1 MRNLS
6 MKKYFSIFLAVL
18 GMMAFTACS
27 TEEGTNPGSDSKPMV
42 TLYQY
47 APAAQYNSD
56 EDVLVRFAANSV
68 AKEFYYMVEKLSD
81 KEAFVASNGAEA
93 YTKKV
98 VDNGTKVTVGETDFE
113 TTLTGMAGQYAITAA
128 AVAADGSMTASE
140 IVFNGLA
147 WKDVVAGTYNFAVLG
162 GLGLPSVRTVL
173 QICDSDE
180 TLYRFKDVFGNG
192 KSLKFQTLPDY
203 TGKDAYGT
211 YTYFRVPDQKTGLTY
226 GSYGEIGVRDVGYW
240 QGDAAYVTDHGYE
253 SGIYT
258 AGDVNYCFVCVQY
271 YVSAGNLGYD
281 YDEFVPDTL

>member
-1 MRNLS
+1 

-27 TEEGTNPGSDSKPMV
+27 TEEGTNPGNDSKPMV

-98 VDNGTKVTVGETDFE
+98 VDNGIKVTVGETDFE

-140 IVFNGLA
+140 TVFNGLA
-147 WKDVVAGTYNFAVLG
+147 WKDVVAGTYYFSVLNTQ
-162 GLGLPSVRTVL
+162 LGLTSVRTVL
-173 QICDSDE
+173 QICESDD

-203 TGKDAYGT
+203 IGKDAYGT
-211 YTYFRVPDQKTGLTY
+211 YMYFRIPEQMTGL
-226 GSYGEIGVRDVGYW
+226 SVSPYGEVGVRDVGYW
-240 QGDAAYVTDHGYE
+240 QGDSAYVTDHGYE
-253 SGIYT
+253 SGIYIE
-258 AGDVNYCFVCVQY
+258 GDVNYCFVYASY
-271 YVSAGNLGYD
+271 YVSAGTLGYD
-281 YDEFVPDTL
+281 YDEFIPDTL

>member
-27 TEEGTNPGSDSKPMV
+27 TEEGTNPGNDSKPMV

-98 VDNGTKVTVGETDFE
+98 VDNGIKVTVGETDFE

-140 IVFNGLA
+140 TVFNGLA
-147 WKDVVAGTYNFAVLG
+147 WKDVVAGTYYFSVLNTQ
-162 GLGLPSVRTVL
+162 LGLTSVRTVL
-173 QICDSDE
+173 QICESDE
-180 TLYRFKDVFGNG
+180 TLYRFKDIYGAG
-192 KSLKFQTLPDY
+192 KGLKFQTLPDY

-211 YTYFRVPDQKTGLTY
+211 YTYFRVPNQMTGIT
-226 GSYGEIGVRDVGYW
+226 GSFGEIGVRDVGYW
-240 QGDAAYVTDHGYE
+240 QNDISYVTEGGFE

-258 AGDVNYCFVCVQY
+258 EGDVNYCFVCVQY
-271 YVSAGNLGYD
+271 YIPAGNLGYN
-281 YDEFVPDTL
+281 YDEFIPDTL

>member
-27 TEEGTNPGSDSKPMV
+27 TEEGTNPGNDSKPMV

-47 APAAQYNSD
+47 VPAAQYNSD

-140 IVFNGLA
+140 TVFNGLA
-147 WKDVVAGTYNFAVLG
+147 WKDVVAGTYYFAYLG
-162 GLGLPSVRTVL
+162 TLGLQPTRTVL
-173 QICDSDE
+173 QICESDD

-203 TGKDAYGT
+203 IGKDAYGT
-211 YTYFRVPDQKTGLTY
+211 YMYFRIPEQMTGL
-226 GSYGEIGVRDVGYW
+226 SVSPYGEVGVRDVGYW
-240 QGDAAYVTDHGYE
+240 QGDSAYVTDHGYE
-253 SGIYT
+253 SGIYIE
-258 AGDVNYCFVCVQY
+258 GDVNYCFVYASY
-271 YVSAGNLGYD
+271 YVSAGTLGYD
-281 YDEFVPDTL
+281 YDEFIPDTL